1 MAWDFSTDPEFQE
14 KLDWMTTFVKEEIEP
29 LELLWPDLH
38 HTPPPPWLRPVIEP
52 LKAKV
57 KQMGLWATHL
67 GPELDGKGYGQL
79 KLALMNEILGAYNW
93 APTIFGVQGP
103 DTGNAEVLAHY
114 GTAAQKAKYLQ
125 PLLNGDIFSCF
136 AMTEPQ
142 AGADVAYLKTRAVRD
157 GDAWVINGDKFYAS
171 NANNAAFLVLLAVTD
186 PSVPVHKGTSMFL
199 VPTETPGIRI
209 LRQTGVMG
217 SEHDHDSQVITHP
230 HVELKDVRIP
240 LENMLGAPGEGFLIA
255 QTRLSGGRIHHAMRT
270 ISICKRAM
278 DMMCERALS
287 RSAFGGL
294 ISEKQA
300 VQQAIANSYAE
311 IQQFRL
317 YVLYTAWQIDRTHEY
332 SREIRRDIALC
343 KTMAYKLHRDVVERA
358 VHIHGA
364 LGCSNEM
371 PLGRMWMEAP
381 TQGVMDGPFEVHQTT
396 ACKVILRGYKPSP
409 GVWPTEWLPEKVAKA
424 RERFP
429 QVLAAQEEYE
439 KVHGRRK

>member
-1 MAWDFSTDPEFQE
+1 MSWEFFTEPEFQK
-14 KLDWMTTFVKEEIEP
+14 KLDWMKTFVKEEIEP
-29 LELLWPDLH
+29 LELLWPELH
-38 HTPPPPWLRPVIEP
+38 HAPPAPWLRPVVEP

-57 KQMGLWATHL
+57 KEMGLWATHL
-67 GPELDGKGYGQL
+67 GPELGGKGYGQV

-114 GTAAQKAKYLQ
+114 GTEEQKARYLQ
-125 PLLNGDIFSCF
+125 PLLNGDLFSCF

-142 AGADVAYLKTRAVRD
+142 AGADPSYLKTRAVKD
-157 GDAWVINGDKFYAS
+157 GDSWVINGEKFFSS
-171 NANNAAFLVLLAVTD
+171 NAGNAAFLVVLAITD
-186 PSVPVHKGTSMFL
+186 PDVKVQKGASIFL
-199 VPTETPGIRI
+199 VPTDTPGVKI
-209 LRQTGVMG
+209 LRQTCVMG
-217 SEHDHDSQVITHP
+217 GEHDMDTEACTHP
-230 HVELKDVRIP
+230 HLQLSNVRVP
-240 LENMLGAPGEGFLIA
+240 AENLLGKAGEGFLIA

-270 ISICKRAM
+270 ISICQRAL

-287 RSAFGGL
+287 RHSFGSL

-317 YVLYTAWQIDRTHEY
+317 YVLYTAWQIDQAKEY
-332 SREIRRDIALC
+332 SRSIRRDIALC

-396 ACKVILRGYKPSP
+396 ACRVILRGYQPSS
-409 GVWPTEWLPEKVAKA
+409 GLWPTEWLPGKVEAAKA
-424 RERFP
+424 KHAAA
-429 QVLAAQEEYE
+429 LAAQAKHEEI
-439 KVHGRRK
+439 HGRKR